1 MSRAFLADTSC
12 LVAAF
17 LSWHEH
23 HGAAA
28 EELERRLERGERL
41 VLAAHS
47 LVECYAVLTRLPS
60 PHRLSPADALALL
73 KANVPAG
80 TKIVSLDAKAH
91 LAVLEDAADA
101 GIAGGRTY
109 DALIARAA
117 REGGASALVTLNEAH
132 FRDLVPDG
140 IDLVIPADRRG

>member
-23 HGAAA
+23 HEAAA

-41 VLAAHS
+41 VLSAHS
-47 LVECYAVLTRLPS
+47 LIECYAVLTRLPA
-60 PHRLSPADALALL
+60 PHRLSPGDALALL
-73 KANVPAG
+73 EANVPAG
-80 TKIVSLDAKAH
+80 TKVVALDAKAH
-91 LAVLEDAADA
+91 HGVLADAART
-101 GIAGGRTY
+101 GVAGGRTY

-117 REGGASALVTLNEAH
+117 GDGGATALVTMNESH
-132 FRDLVPDG
+132 FRGLVPDG
-140 IDLVIPADRRG
+140 IDLVVPGGRRA